1 MNLGIGVARAQ
12 DLLIELHG
20 CQKLPRAMQAQGL
33 LQEFR
38 CACLDRFENSGRR
51 DSPLAAPSR
60 QSNRSHGSAR
70 GQFVGP
76 EFLLIDAPLDGIED
90 THCGLSPNDSD
101 LGPTN
106 LAGNRFDHRRSF
118 AFAPLRR
125 VVLVGGV
132 FLAILLRTA
141 AMPLAA
147 ADTTGPLEPGEALRH
162 FHITAGLTIE
172 LVACEPEVVDP
183 IAIRFDEDG
192 RLWVVEMRD
201 YPYGPG
207 EGKPPLSTIR
217 VLTDEDGDGRYET
230 SRLFADHL
238 LFPTGL
244 QPWRGGV
251 IVTLAGQVNFLK
263 DTDDDGRADVQEPW
277 FRGFATE
284 NPQLRANHPRFAYD
298 NCIYI
303 ANGLRGGVIE
313 NLRLG
318 GGKPLPIGGMDF
330 RCDPRSGTAA
340 AVSGNGQFGL
350 AFDDFGNR
358 FVCNNREP
366 LDHVV
371 LENRYLARNPFLAVS
386 AVFAT
391 VALAGEQSRVYPLT
405 RAWTTSNL
413 HAGQFTAA
421 CGVEIYRGDALDE
434 SCQGN
439 AFVCEPT
446 GNLVHREILA
456 PRGATFASRPAKDG
470 EEFLASD
477 DEWFRPVNLEIGP
490 DGALYIVD
498 MYRAVIEHPQFMPS
512 ELQKRP
518 DLRWGDDR
526 GRIYRIVP
534 AVGTRPRTRPRLS
547 TASSSELVH
556 LLHHRNAWWRET
568 AARLLYERQD
578 QTAAQLLQAAAT
590 SDAEPTARAHAL
602 WALEGLGC
610 LKAETLLAALS
621 DAHPRVR
628 EQAVLLSESRLDAT
642 AVRAKVM
649 ALATDA
655 DPRVR
660 FRVALALGGVSNAE
674 VVGLLAGIAL
684 AAPEDEWTR
693 RAVSTALPEHSIGLL
708 MATMESPRLFAKPFD
723 APEVLLVRELA
734 TVVGSRREPAEI
746 DRALSAVG
754 RTSEGLAVA
763 GHAALLGLAEGVE
776 RRGGSL
782 QDVIVKLAPANA
794 DLPAALDHV
803 FVKSIFA
810 AQDVDQDESIRAQH
824 VDLLRYAPDAAAA
837 EVLVRIVTQE
847 PSQSLRIRAA
857 AALAARKESTVA
869 PALLAEFAA
878 QTPAVRRAVLDALI
892 SQSLGAQKL
901 LDELESGRIA
911 RVDIDATRENRLLH
925 HGTPG
930 VRTRAEK
937 VLVRAV
943 PADRRAVLAD
953 YQAALQ
959 LASDPRAGK
968 ELFRKHCAT
977 CHRIGDVGV
986 DVAPDISDSRV
997 KTPAQLMTD
1006 ILNPNQAIDNNY
1018 VSFTVATHDGQVHTG
1033 IVANESAA
1041 SLTLRQPENKSLNLL
1056 RSDIAT
1062 IRSNGVSL
1070 MPEGLEKYLSHQELA
1085 DVIAFVKNWR
1095 YLDQPIPERQPPVAK

>member
-1 MNLGIGVARAQ
+1 
-12 DLLIELHG
+12 
-20 CQKLPRAMQAQGL
+20 
-33 LQEFR
+33 
-38 CACLDRFENSGRR
+38 
-51 DSPLAAPSR
+51 
-60 QSNRSHGSAR
+60 
-70 GQFVGP
+70 
-76 EFLLIDAPLDGIED
+76 
-90 THCGLSPNDSD
+90 
-101 LGPTN
+101 
-106 LAGNRFDHRRSF
+106 LAGKWFDHRRSF
-118 AFAPLRR
+118 AFAPSRGAI
-125 VVLVGGV
+125 LVAGV
-132 FLAILLRTA
+132 FLAILLRTTA
-141 AMPLAA
+141 LPPAA
-147 ADTTGPLEPGEALRH
+147 ADTTGPLEPGEALKH
-162 FHITAGLTIE
+162 FRVTVGLTVE

-183 IAIRFDEDG
+183 VAMRFDEEG

-201 YPYGPG
+201 YPHGPHEG
-207 EGKPPLSTIR
+207 EPPLSTIR

-230 SRLFADHL
+230 SRLFAEHL

-251 IVTLAGQVNFLK
+251 IVTLAGQVNYLK
-263 DTDDDGRADVQEPW
+263 DTDGDGRADVQEPW

-284 NPQLRANHPRFAYD
+284 NPQLRANHPRFGYD
-298 NCIYI
+298 NGVYI

-313 NLRLG
+313 NLRQS
-318 GGKPLPIGGMDF
+318 GGKPLPISGMDF
-330 RCDPRSGTAA
+330 RCDPRSGAAA

-371 LENRYLARNPFLAVS
+371 LENRYLARNPFFAVP
-386 AVFAT
+386 AVLAT
-391 VALAGEQSRVYPLT
+391 VASAGEQSRVYPLT

-421 CGVEIYRGDALDE
+421 CGVEIYRGDALGDAYH
-434 SCQGN
+434 GN

-456 PRGATFASRPAKDG
+456 PRGATFVSRPAQEG

-477 DEWFRPVNLEIGP
+477 DDWFRPVNLEVGP

-534 AVGTRPRTRPRLS
+534 AEGTRLRLRPRLS
-547 TASSSELVH
+547 TAPPRELVH
-556 LLHHRNAWWRET
+556 LLHHPNAWWRET

-578 QTAAQLLQAAAT
+578 QAAVELLQMAAK
-590 SDAEPTARAHAL
+590 SGAEPTARGHAL
-602 WALEGLGC
+602 WALEGLGS
-610 LKAETLLAALS
+610 LNAETLVAALS

-628 EQAVLLSESRLDAT
+628 EQAVLLSESRL
-642 AVRAKVM
+642 AVTELRAKLL
-649 ALATDA
+649 ALAADA

-674 VVGLLAGIAL
+674 VVGALAGIAL
-684 AAPEDEWTR
+684 TAPEDEWTR
-693 RAVSTALPEHSIGLL
+693 RAVATALPEHSIGLL
-708 MATMESPRLFAKPFD
+708 MATIASPRLFGKPFH
-723 APEVLLVRELA
+723 APEVVLVRELA
-734 TVVGSRREPAEI
+734 TVVGSRREPAEM
-746 DRALSAVG
+746 DRALSAVCRASDDFAG
-754 RTSEGLAVA
+754 A
-763 GHAALLGLAEGVE
+763 GHAALMGLAEGVE

-782 QDVIVKLAPANA
+782 QDILIKLAPANPE
-794 DLPAALDHV
+794 LPAALERV
-803 FVKSIFA
+803 FARSISA
-810 AQDVDQDESIRAQH
+810 AQDVGQDESVRAQH
-824 VDLLRYAPDAAAA
+824 VDLLKFAPAAAAA

-847 PSQSLRIRAA
+847 PSQTLRIRAA
-857 AALAARKESTVA
+857 TALAARKEPTIG
-869 PALLAEFAA
+869 PALLADFAS

-892 SQSLGAQKL
+892 SQSPGAQKL

-911 RVDIDATRENRLLH
+911 RVEIDATREGRLLH
-925 HGTPG
+925 HGTPA

-937 VLVRAV
+937 VLARAV

-953 YQAALQ
+953 YQPALQ
-959 LASDPRAGK
+959 VASDPRAGK

-997 KTPAQLMTD
+997 KTPAQLLTD

-1018 VSFTVATHDGQVHTG
+1018 VSFTVATNDGQVHTG

-1095 YLDQPIPERQPPVAK
+1095 YLDQPIPAQQPPVKK